1 MTRIRSPREL
11 RIAVAQPPAPA
22 AAARTRFG
30 QLLGQ
35 ARQAL
40 GGPASV
46 APDTDVPVGDMPV
59 GDMPV
64 GEQPSGGGARDDE
77 AGQER
82 HGGGEDPQE
91 PAGADAAR
99 TLPPPPRPRLPDAA
113 RPPASRQ
120 ATAAPDDTTRTLGA
134 RLVAHCARAA
144 GGDLVADHLAE
155 RIAGFC
161 ASPALERAGGRWE
174 VMVELDP
181 AILPR
186 TRLHLVL
193 SDDTLS
199 LRFDTSDARARQLI
213 CDNGAAL
220 RSRLEARLG
229 ARIAIH
235 VEVN

>member
-11 RIAVAQPPAPA
+11 RIAVAHPPASG

-40 GGPASV
+40 GTPGQV
-46 APDTDVPVGDMPV
+46 VPDQVMPV
-59 GDMPV
+59 RD
-64 GEQPSGGGARDDE
+64 QSSGGGARDDG
-77 AGQER
+77 AGQDR
-82 HGGGEDPQE
+82 HGGGEEPQE

-99 TLPPPPRPRLPDAA
+99 TLPPPPRPRLPDPA
-113 RPPASRQ
+113 RPRAPRL
-120 ATAAPDDTTRTLGA
+120 ATAGVPDDTTRALGA

-144 GGDLVADHLAE
+144 GGDLLADHLAE

-174 VMVELDP
+174 VMIELDP
-181 AILPR
+181 AILPH

-193 SDDTLS
+193 SDETLS
-199 LRFDTSDARARQLI
+199 LRFDARDARARQLI

-220 RSRLEARLG
+220 RTRLEARLG
-229 ARIAIH
+229 ARIAVH

>member
-11 RIAVAQPPAPA
+11 RIAVAQRPAPGA
-22 AAARTRFG
+22 AAGARFG

-40 GGPASV
+40 GMPDRA
-46 APDTDVPVGDMPV
+46 APDRVVPD
-59 GDMPV
+59 DD
-64 GEQPSGGGARDDE
+64 QPSGGGARDDE
-77 AGQER
+77 AGQQG
-82 HGGGEDPQE
+82 HGGGEDTQE
-91 PAGADAAR
+91 PGAADAAR
-99 TLPPPPRPRLPDAA
+99 TLPPPPR
-113 RPPASRQ
+113 Q
-120 ATAAPDDTTRTLGA
+120 AMAGAPDDTTRALGA

-144 GGDLVADHLAE
+144 GGDLVAEHLAE
-155 RIAGFC
+155 RIARFC

-174 VMVELDP
+174 VMIELDP
-181 AILPR
+181 AILPH

-193 SDDTLS
+193 SDDALS
-199 LRFDTSDARARQLI
+199 LRFDTRDARARQLI

-220 RSRLEARLG
+220 RRRLEARLG

>member
-11 RIAVAQPPAPA
+11 RIAVAQPPASRA
-22 AAARTRFG
+22 AAGTRFG

-40 GGPASV
+40 GTPGQV
-46 APDTDVPVGDMPV
+46 ALDRVMPDRD
-59 GDMPV
+59 
-64 GEQPSGGGARDDE
+64 QQSGGDARDDE

-82 HGGGEDPQE
+82 HGGGEDPQQ

-99 TLPPPPRPRLPDAA
+99 TLPPPPRPRLPDA
-113 RPPASRQ
+113 RPSAPRQ
-120 ATAAPDDTTRTLGA
+120 ATAAAPDDTTRALGA
-134 RLVAHCARAA
+134 RLIAHCARAT
-144 GGDLVADHLAE
+144 GGDLVADHLAD

-174 VMVELDP
+174 VMIELDP
-181 AILPR
+181 AILPH

-199 LRFDTSDARARQLI
+199 LRFDTRDARARQLI

>member
-11 RIAVAQPPAPA
+11 RIAVAQPPAPRA
-22 AAARTRFG
+22 AAGTRFG

-40 GGPASV
+40 GV
-46 APDTDVPVGDMPV
+46 PDRVLPDWD
-59 GDMPV
+59 
-64 GEQPSGGGARDDE
+64 QPSGGGAPDDE

-91 PAGADAAR
+91 RAGADAAR

-113 RPPASRQ
+113 RPPAPRL
-120 ATAAPDDTTRTLGA
+120 ATAAAADDTTRALGA
-134 RLVAHCARAA
+134 RLIAHCARAA
-144 GGDLVADHLAE
+144 GGDLVADHLAD

-174 VMVELDP
+174 VMIELDP
-181 AILPR
+181 AILPH

-199 LRFDTSDARARQLI
+199 LRFDARDARARQLI

>member
-40 GGPASV
+40 GGPV
-46 APDTDVPVGDMPV
+46 PIAPDTVMPV
-59 GDMPV
+59 GVMPDR
-64 GEQPSGGGARDDE
+64 EQASGGGARDDE

-82 HGGGEDPQE
+82 HGGSDDRQE
-91 PAGADAAR
+91 SAGADAAR

-113 RPPASRQ
+113 RPPAPRQ
-120 ATAAPDDTTRTLGA
+120 ATAGPPDETTRALGA

-174 VMVELDP
+174 VMIELDP
-181 AILPR
+181 AILPH

-193 SDDTLS
+193 SDDALS

>member
-40 GGPASV
+40 GGPVPV
-46 APDTDVPVGDMPV
+46 APDTVMPV
-59 GDMPV
+59 GVMPDR
-64 GEQPSGGGARDDE
+64 EQASGGGARDDE

-82 HGGGEDPQE
+82 HDGSDDRQE
-91 PAGADAAR
+91 SAGANAAR

-113 RPPASRQ
+113 RPPAPRQ
-120 ATAAPDDTTRTLGA
+120 ATAGPPDETTRALGA

-161 ASPALERAGGRWE
+161 ASPALQRAGGRWE
-174 VMVELDP
+174 VMIELDP
-181 AILPR
+181 AILPY

-193 SDDTLS
+193 SDDALS

>member
-40 GGPASV
+40 GGPAWV
-46 APDTDVPVGDMPV
+46 APDTVMPV
-59 GDMPV
+59 GVMPDR
-64 GEQPSGGGARDDE
+64 EQASGGGARDDE

-82 HGGGEDPQE
+82 HGGGDDRQE
-91 PAGADAAR
+91 SAGADAAR

-113 RPPASRQ
+113 RPPAPRQ
-120 ATAAPDDTTRTLGA
+120 ATAGPPDETTRALGA

-174 VMVELDP
+174 VMIELDP
-181 AILPR
+181 AILPH

-193 SDDTLS
+193 SDDALS

>member
-11 RIAVAQPPAPA
+11 RIAVAQRPAPGA
-22 AAARTRFG
+22 AAGARFG

-40 GGPASV
+40 GMPDRA
-46 APDTDVPVGDMPV
+46 APDRVVPD
-59 GDMPV
+59 DD
-64 GEQPSGGGARDDE
+64 QPSGGGARDDE
-77 AGQER
+77 AGQQG
-82 HGGGEDPQE
+82 HGGGEDTQE
-91 PAGADAAR
+91 PGAADAAR
-99 TLPPPPRPRLPDAA
+99 TLPPPPRPRLPGTA
-113 RPPASRQ
+113 RPPAPRQ
-120 ATAAPDDTTRTLGA
+120 AMAGAPDDTTRALGA

-144 GGDLVADHLAE
+144 GGDLVAEHLAE
-155 RIAGFC
+155 RIARFC

-174 VMVELDP
+174 VMIELDP
-181 AILPR
+181 AILPH

-193 SDDTLS
+193 SDDALS
-199 LRFDTSDARARQLI
+199 LRFDTRDARARQLI

-220 RSRLEARLG
+220 RRRLEARLG

>member
-40 GGPASV
+40 GGPVPV
-46 APDTDVPVGDMPV
+46 APDTVMPV
-59 GDMPV
+59 GVMPDR
-64 GEQPSGGGARDDE
+64 EQASGGGARDNE

-82 HGGGEDPQE
+82 HDGSDDRQE
-91 PAGADAAR
+91 SAGANAAR

-113 RPPASRQ
+113 RPPAPRQ
-120 ATAAPDDTTRTLGA
+120 ATAGPPDETTRALGA

-161 ASPALERAGGRWE
+161 ASPALQRAGGRWE
-174 VMVELDP
+174 VMIELDP
-181 AILPR
+181 AILPY

-193 SDDTLS
+193 SDDALS

>member
-40 GGPASV
+40 GGPSWV
-46 APDTDVPVGDMPV
+46 APDTVMPI
-59 GDMPV
+59 
-64 GEQPSGGGARDDE
+64 GEQASGGGARDDE

-82 HGGGEDPQE
+82 HGGGDDRQE
-91 PAGADAAR
+91 SAGADAAR

-113 RPPASRQ
+113 RPPAPRQ
-120 ATAAPDDTTRTLGA
+120 ATAGPPDETTRALGA

-161 ASPALERAGGRWE
+161 ASPALQRAGGRWE
-174 VMVELDP
+174 VMIELDP
-181 AILPR
+181 AILPH

-193 SDDTLS
+193 SDDALS